1 MSHLDL
7 SNTLDLPYVS
17 GRGGDYFDSM
27 NSSYIFNEGH
37 KYTDFELLNHP
48 ENFDNLESALAKIE
62 KLSMQL
68 EDCLSVLSS
77 APFIRKQAKALTEKT
92 SVFKVIDPLKPA
104 FLSVECRLSELYQ
117 FRDDIEKVIQKV
129 ESDFFYVSKLAI
141 GKLNLEL
148 KVKQRDSPMI
158 NKGKIANT
166 LTELERETKEVTSKS
181 RDFEFFNNFFV
192 ELQERMYENAESFD
206 MVFVKSSEKPDKK
219 LKFVNEVENRLFSVY
234 KAEEDTK
241 LRELEW
247 QIMTV
252 NIKKSVYNDQLK
264 KLAAREQELSKYSQ
278 SIRKDTLKNAKDRQM
293 LEEEF
298 EICEEQ
304 KIHNEKLFNYKVE
317 CINETLEMLSE
328 FRFEASSS
336 PSDILIEAA
345 KSPKVMTDEIQSLEK
360 QLKDLEY
367 EFRNSKHPESLEAL
381 QTKITRIKSSILNY
395 KSIQALQKTER
406 TSSALRQHMN
416 RIEKQMDNSIEAPS
430 KASFMSSGSESSLK
444 TVKKLPQHPLPA
456 SIRMSPLRKLEVPQQ
471 KFNFNLNEVRTP
483 TRGKTKTLVGE
494 SPRSGTS
501 GTSGSIRV
509 LEVLLKEKEE
519 ELEAEEKK
527 IQEMWLE
534 NLDDSRLVQR
544 LQMEISEY
552 RRKRDENFKVREHLE
567 RDKAELAD
575 RLKAIETKE
584 VEIAEIKKE
593 IEEQKQR
600 FDEFK
605 KPISDKLEWLK
616 DMLIKDI
623 KMG

>member
-1 MSHLDL
+1 MSYLNL
-7 SNTLDLPYVS
+7 SNTLDLPNVS
-17 GRGGDYFDSM
+17 GRGGDSFDSI
-27 NSSYIFNEGH
+27 NSSYIYNEGH

-48 ENFDNLESALAKIE
+48 DNFDNLDSALGKIE

-77 APFIRKQAKALTEKT
+77 APFVRKQAKALTAKT

-104 FLSVECRLSELYQ
+104 FLSIECRLSELYQ

-158 NKGKIANT
+158 NKGKIAQT
-166 LTELERETKEVTSKS
+166 LTEIEREAKEVTSKS
-181 RDFEFFNNFFV
+181 KDFEFFNNFFV

-206 MVFVKSSEKPDKK
+206 MVFVKSNEKPDKK
-219 LKFVNEVENRLFSVY
+219 LKFVSEVENRLFSVY

-278 SIRKDTLKNAKDRQM
+278 SIRRDTLKNAKDRQM
-293 LEEEF
+293 LEEQLET
-298 EICEEQ
+298 CEEQ
-304 KIHNEKLFNYKVE
+304 KIQNEQLFNHKVE

-328 FRFEASSS
+328 FSFEATSS
-336 PSDILIEAA
+336 PGDILTEAA
-345 KSPKVMTDEIQSLEK
+345 KSPKIMTDEIQSLEK
-360 QLKDLEY
+360 QLKDLEH

-416 RIEKQMDNSIEAPS
+416 RIEKQMDNSIEAPG
-430 KASFMSSGSESSLK
+430 KGSFMSSGSESSLK

-456 SIRMSPLRKLEVPQQ
+456 SIRMSPLRKLEAPQA
-471 KFNFNLNEVRTP
+471 KFNFNANEVRTP
-483 TRGKTKTLVGE
+483 TRGKKMFVGE
-494 SPRSGTS
+494 SPRSVTS
-501 GTSGSIRV
+501 GNIRV

-552 RRKRDENFKVREHLE
+552 RRKRDENFKIRENLE
-567 RDKAELAD
+567 RDRAEVME
-575 RLKAIETKE
+575 RVKGIETKE
-584 VEIAEIKKE
+584 IEIAEIKKE

-605 KPISDKLEWLK
+605 KPISDKLQWLK
-616 DMLIKDI
+616 EMLVKDLM
-623 KMG
+623 MG